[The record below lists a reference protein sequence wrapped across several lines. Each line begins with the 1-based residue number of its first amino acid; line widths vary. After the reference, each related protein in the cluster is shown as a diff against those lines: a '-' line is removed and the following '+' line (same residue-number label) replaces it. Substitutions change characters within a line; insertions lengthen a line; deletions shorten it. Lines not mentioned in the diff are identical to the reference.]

1 MGRTNGLKK
10 NRSTELNRA
19 EPMTRSQDVVSVGQ
33 PLRLVNMIL
42 AVSGLLSAPAEVP
55 TKGAGDLDAYS

>member
-1 MGRTNGLKK
+1 
-10 NRSTELNRA
+10 
-19 EPMTRSQDVVSVGQ
+19 MTRSQDVVSVGQ